1 MKNIE
6 GAAAAAIKNQG
17 VADVGPESA
26 NESPAAGL
34 AHPVGGAQFEEA
46 IADQL
51 NNFFSRWESE
61 PVGEDCVSDAL
72 LVELSEQKDTTR
84 WPEHVSSCSRCRN
97 VITLL
102 QRADEIKT
110 RLLSRDK

>member
-1 MKNIE
+1 MKNMD

-17 VADVGPESA
+17 TADVGPESA

-34 AHPVGGAQFEEA
+34 VPHFDEA

-72 LVELSEQKDTTR
+72 LIELSEQKDTTR

-102 QRADEIKT
+102 QRADDEIKT